1 MHVLDEGSLVS
12 PAGFTV
18 GSATCGLKQ
27 SGKPDVALLVC
38 EGGARAAGVFTTN
51 LFAAAPV
58 RWSRQLVPA
67 DDLRA
72 VVVNSGNANACTGPR
87 GEQDVVETVA
97 RTASLI
103 DCEMEQ
109 IAVCST
115 GVIGEPL
122 PMDRI
127 HSGVED
133 AFNGL
138 SAETDAARGAERA
151 IMTTDTRPKGC
162 AVESQIGE
170 DTFRVGGMVKG
181 AGMIAPHLATMLG
194 FVTTD
199 VQIKPELLQ
208 QAAEECTQDT
218 FNAVTVDGDTSTNDS
233 VLVLASG
240 KSGVLVQEDD
250 GLGEFKEALRYVMQE
265 LAVGMV
271 RDGEGANILIRVD
284 VQGAATCEDARKAAR
299 AISESLLVKC
309 AIHGRDPNWG
319 RIVCAAGYSGAD
331 FDPDQVTL
339 HIGETKVFEGGMP
352 TGHDASGELQGEEVR
367 LLLDLGAGDQSTTMW
382 TCDLS
387 KGYVEINA
395 EYHT

>member
-1 MHVLDEGSLVS
+1 MHVLDEGSPVS
-12 PAGFTV
+12 PRGFVV

-27 SGKPDVALLVC
+27 SGQPDVALLVC

-51 LFAAAPV
+51 RFAAAPV
-58 RWSRQLVPA
+58 RWTRELLPCE
-67 DDLRA
+67 DLRA

-115 GVIGEPL
+115 GVIGTPL
-122 PMDRI
+122 PMEKL
-127 HSGVED
+127 HAGVED
-133 AFNGL
+133 AFNTL
-138 SAETDAARGAERA
+138 SADVDAARGAERA
-151 IMTTDTRPKGC
+151 ILTTDTRPKSC
-162 AVESQIGE
+162 AVEAQVGDQS
-170 DTFRVGGMVKG
+170 FRVGGMAKG
-181 AGMIAPHLATMLG
+181 AGMIAPHMATMLG

-199 VQIKPELLQ
+199 VQIEADLLQ
-208 QAAEECTQDT
+208 QTVEECTEET

-233 VLVLASG
+233 VVVMASG
-240 KSGVLVQEDD
+240 ESGVAVEEGG
-250 GLGEFKEALRYVMQE
+250 GLEEFTEALRHVMQD
-265 LAVGMV
+265 LAVSMA

-284 VQGAATCEDARKAAR
+284 VSGAATRKDARKAAR

-319 RIVCAAGYSGAD
+319 RIVCAAGYSGAE
-331 FDPDQVTL
+331 FDPDEVTL
-339 HIGETKVFEGGMP
+339 HIGDVKVFGEGTP
-352 TGHDASGELQGEEVR
+352 TGEDASAELKGGEVR
-367 LLLDLGAGDQSTTMW
+367 LLLDLGAGDDSARMW

-387 KGYVEINA
+387 KEYVDINA